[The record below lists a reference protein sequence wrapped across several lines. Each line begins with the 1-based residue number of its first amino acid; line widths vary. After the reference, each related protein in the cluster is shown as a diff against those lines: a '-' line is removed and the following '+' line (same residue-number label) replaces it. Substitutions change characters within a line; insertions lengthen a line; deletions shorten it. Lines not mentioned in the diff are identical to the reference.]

1 MAGPVLVPRIGV
13 LLMYCLTFYRVIE
26 FFQLK
31 DSNFEFVV
39 LIEFGTGLSWTVFGV
54 STDGVLD
61 CFLFST

>member
-1 MAGPVLVPRIGV
+1 
-13 LLMYCLTFYRVIE
+13 MYCLTFYRVIE

-39 LIEFGTGLSWTVFGV
+39 LIEFGTGLSWTVFWV
-54 STDGVLD
+54 SKDGVLD